1 MADTTIKKF
10 VSGENLKYFATKI
23 DNTYLKKLGDGDA
36 EYIASVNELGGI
48 DRTSIVK
55 ATLANFGSGIGQLVP
70 LSGTSDAGKYLKADG
85 TWGTPAGTYSLP
97 NASTNTLGGIKVG
110 YTQSGKNYPVVL
122 DGSYNAYVNV
132 PWTDTNTTYKAGNG
146 LSLDATS
153 NTFSINNSI
162 TATTAASLLKV
173 KYNAQGLITGTSAVA
188 KADITALLG
197 AASSSAD
204 GYMTSAQ
211 VKQLNTAINNAAQA
225 LQNFDVA
232 LESTDTD
239 NGVAVTLG
247 GSVGSPAVQV
257 AVNLGTLKTNLGL
270 SSAMVFKGT
279 LGTTGTISTLPTP
292 SASNAGFTYKVI
304 NDGTYAGVTAKVGD
318 VFTSNGTEW
327 IYIPS
332 GDEPLG
338 TVTNVNVAGI
348 NGITTTGSPITS
360 SGTITVKLTPVTGTA
375 AATDETTKIATVSN
389 TGGITVP
396 VPTKKSINGASV
408 GSATKGVYINADG
421 TPTACTYSLAQNVTA
436 SSKLTDTWIA
446 FVGATASTAGT
457 AGYIPAPA
465 INTIGVNTCLF
476 GSDGAWMTPMTSAE
490 IDTLF

>member
-1 MADTTIKKF
+1 MAETTIKKF

-23 DNTYLKKLGDGDA
+23 DNTYIKKLGDGDA

-55 ATLANFGSGIGQLVP
+55 ASFADFGSGIGQLVP
-70 LSGTSDAGKYLKADG
+70 LPGSSDAGKYLKADG
-85 TWGTPAGTYSLP
+85 TWGTPTGTYSLP
-97 NASTNTLGGIKVG
+97 NASDTTLGGIKIG
-110 YTQSGKNYPVVL
+110 YKASGKNYPVVL
-122 DGSYNAYVNV
+122 DGNYNAYVNV
-132 PWTDTNTTYKAGNG
+132 PWTDNNTTYKAGNG
-146 LSLDATS
+146 LSLNTTN
-153 NTFSINNSI
+153 NTFSINNSV
-162 TATTAASLLKV
+162 TAVTTANLLKV
-173 KYNAQGLITGTSAVA
+173 KYNAQGLITETVAVA
-188 KADITALLG
+188 KSDITTLLG
-197 AASSSAD
+197 AASTSAA

-211 VKQLNTAINNAAQA
+211 VTQLNTATNNAAEA

-232 LESTDTD
+232 LTSTDTD
-239 NGVAVTLG
+239 NGVTVTLG
-247 GSVGSPAVQV
+247 GSVGSPTVDV
-257 AVNLGTLKTNLGL
+257 AVALDTLKTNLGL

-279 LGTTGTISTLPTP
+279 LGATGTIATLPQS
-292 SASNAGFTYKVI
+292 SAANAGFTYKVI
-304 NDGTYAGVTAKVGD
+304 VNGTYAGVSAKVGD

-338 TVTNVNVAGI
+338 TVTNVAVSGTK
-348 NGITTTGSPITS
+348 GITATGGPITS
-360 SGTITVKLTPVTGTA
+360 SGTITIGLTAVTGTA
-375 AATDETTKIATVSN
+375 SAANETTKTATVTS
-389 TGGITVP
+389 TGSITVP

-421 TPTACTYSLAQNVTA
+421 TPTVCTYSLAQNVTA

-446 FVGATASTAGT
+446 FVGATTSSAGT

-465 INTIGVNTCLF
+465 INTAGVNTCLF

-490 IDTLF
+490 IDALF